1 MPYINLTFVN
11 HSDNF
16 SHLVMHYHIEYAV
29 YSFVFTELCPVSV
42 LFYIAFLQVLNRT
55 HSKSSSVT

>member
-16 SHLVMHYHIEYAV
+16 THLVVHYHIKYAA
-29 YSFVFTELCPVSV
+29 YRFVFT
-42 LFYIAFLQVLNRT
+42 
-55 HSKSSSVT
+55 